1 MVFIMENNSFFP
13 GSPCIDACFFFRTF
27 IFYYFFF
34 SIKIARNRS
43 NRCLHVRYTY
53 STTTL
58 SPGFDLSRKKFLH
71 HPPPLSSFPN
81 LRILFLFFSLFS
93 PHGGDEISS
102 RIINSFLRFET
113 RETHPAL
120 YPPPLKLISLAQ
132 TAAKWAKFPECGPRL
147 GPATNVWRV
156 WFLSSVSTTNG
167 EPAAI
172 LAVPPP
178 PLQQLMGSRA
188 GVKRDASWID
198 WKNHQELR
206 MELPIP
212 GRRLKPPCCVTWK
225 SNRPLVPRL
234 YSGGG
239 GSLPVTQMRA
249 QLGPRIGYIYVCTWA
264 FSRREKKGGKKKRE
278 REKRRQV
285 EKMAF
290 ELEQVSTSV
299 PLFFIPFLA
308 WKI

>member
-1 MVFIMENNSFFP
+1 MLVFFFVLLFFIIFFFP
-13 GSPCIDACFFFRTF
+13 L
-27 IFYYFFF
+27 
-34 SIKIARNRS
+34 K
-43 NRCLHVRYTY
+43 LHVIDRTAAYTCGTTY

-178 PLQQLMGSRA
+178 
-188 GVKRDASWID
+188 
-198 WKNHQELR
+198 
-206 MELPIP
+206 LPTP
-212 GRRLKPPCCVTWK
+212 VAAANGFARGRKEGRVLDRLKKPPGIE
-225 SNRPLVPRL
+225 NGIAD
-234 YSGGG
+234 SGPPFKA
-239 GSLPVTQMRA
+239 PVLR
-249 QLGPRIGYIYVCTWA
+249 YV
-264 FSRREKKGGKKKRE
+264 
-278 REKRRQV
+278 
-285 EKMAF
+285 
-290 ELEQVSTSV
+290 
-299 PLFFIPFLA
+299 
-308 WKI
+308 KIEPAACSAAI